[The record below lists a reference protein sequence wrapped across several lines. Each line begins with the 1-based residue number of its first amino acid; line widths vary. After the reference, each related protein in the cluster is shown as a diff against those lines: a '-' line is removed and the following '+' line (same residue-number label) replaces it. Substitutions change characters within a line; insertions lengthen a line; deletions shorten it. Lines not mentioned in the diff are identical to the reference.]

1 MSEGIPLP
9 PPEAVPKR
17 IGKYRILRQIA
28 QGGMAEIYLAS
39 ASGIEGFEKLCVL
52 KRILPLLATNREFVQ
67 MFLDEARIAASLMHS
82 NVAQVFDIGSEAGSY
97 YFVMEFLRGEDVRHI
112 LQSAVGQKSFI
123 PLEHAATI
131 VMGVCSGLHYAH
143 EMRGKDGKRLQL
155 VHRDISP
162 QNVFVTHDGN
172 VKLCD
177 FGIAKSAAQLTET
190 RVGTL
195 KGKIRYMSPEQCRS
209 ESLDRRSD
217 VFALSIVLWELLT
230 LRRLFSGKSDFDIFK
245 AIVEEP
251 MPAPS
256 QFRPDVPAQLE
267 SIVMKGLSRERE
279 DRFQTAQ
286 EMQLALEDWVR
297 HDRVPAS
304 SVRLAAFMTE
314 LFGPPPP
321 PESFLAEISEPS
333 GRMLPPGDP
342 DDLSPADAPDPQA
355 ALTVA
360 MRAPS
365 AEAPTAGRTLPPM
378 PNPRSDSQPSIT
390 AESDASM
397 RLGRPAPRALVL
409 AACGICATAVAL
421 LVLRGPSRTPAPT
434 PVTPPPSAVA
444 EPARTPETPLPRP
457 TPPAAEARP
466 ATASDGL
473 RVPVAPPVEP
483 QRPAVGELAPPAP
496 AVRPTLAPKPAPT
509 RAPARPKPAVHEK
522 KPEPHEKKAEPPAKK
537 SGGLDEL
544 LPP

>member
-9 PPEAVPKR
+9 PPASVPKR

-67 MFLDEARIAASLMHS
+67 MFLDEARIAGSLMHP
-82 NVAQVFDIGSEAGSY
+82 NIAQVFDIGSEGGSY

-112 LQSAVGQKSFI
+112 LQSSVGQHDFI

-143 EMRGKDGKRLQL
+143 EMRAKDGQRLQL

-209 ESLDRRSD
+209 EPLDRRSD

-251 MPAPS
+251 VPRPS
-256 QFRPDVPAQLE
+256 DFRPDVPTQLE
-267 SIVMKGLSRERE
+267 AIVMKGLRRERE
-279 DRFQTAQ
+279 ERFQTAQ

-297 HDRVPAS
+297 HDRIPSS
-304 SVRLAAFMTE
+304 SVRLAAFMSE

-321 PESFLAEISEPS
+321 AESYFALES
-333 GRMLPPGDP
+333 GSD
-342 DDLSPADAPDPQA
+342 SSTPAHEGGHDAPELGQDPA
-355 ALTVA
+355 AMTVPL
-360 MRAPS
+360 RTLS
-365 AEAPTAGRTLPPM
+365 SSEAPTVGHALPP
-378 PNPRSDSQPSIT
+378 PPAGLEETSL
-390 AESDASM
+390 SM
-397 RLGRPAPRALVL
+397 SRPAVDLARPAPRLLVL
-409 AACGICATAVAL
+409 AACALCAAAVAL
-421 LVLRGPSRTPAPT
+421 LVLRGPPRADVPSSPALQAPT
-434 PVTPPPSAVA
+434 PPTGA
-444 EPARTPETPLPRP
+444 PAATAHTPEVRTTPLNDALP
-457 TPPAAEARP
+457 
-466 ATASDGL
+466 
-473 RVPVAPPVEP
+473 VPSPPPVEP
-483 QRPAVGELAPPAP
+483 QRPVIDATPSAPSRA
-496 AVRPTLAPKPAPT
+496 ATAAKPATRPPT
-509 RAPARPKPAVHEK
+509 RPKPAHD
-522 KPEPHEKKAEPPAKK
+522 KKAAEPAKK
-537 SGGLDEL
+537 SGAVDEL